1 MVRSSRVDQPPVSG
15 VPVAGATVFAL
26 RVSESPKKKKKK
38 KLAGEGKRRDGG
50 EKGKR
55 KKGEKGKTERTG
67 RIQSIDIDAQ
77 IDGFL
82 GPDSALDLLDDA
94 RGADVV
100 DGAGLDDLE
109 AAVAVVVVV
118 GQARQS
124 GADAGVDVGVV
135 GEEAFAV
142 RVVEVGAVVDGRLGG
157 WGAAEDTRAPGVAVF
172 DFVRED
178 EVVTFFFLFFLGGGG
193 WPRGGGGRG
202 EGRKGGA
209 YRCESK

>member
-15 VPVAGATVFAL
+15 VPVAGATVYFPR
-26 RVSESPKKKKKK
+26 RVRGWIEKKKDPQ
-38 KLAGEGKRRDGG
+38 EGGG
-50 EKGKR
+50 KKGKR
-55 KKGEKGKTERTG
+55 GRRGNVTG

-82 GPDSALDLLDDA
+82 GPDSAFDLLDDA

-124 GADAGVDVGVV
+124 GADPGVDVGVV

-157 WGAAEDTRAPGVAVF
+157 WGAAEDARAPGVAVF
-172 DFVRED
+172 DFGRED
-178 EVVTFFFLFFLGGGG
+178 EVVTFFFFLFFFFWEG
-193 WPRGGGGRG
+193 RRESGRG
-202 EGRKGGA
+202 LQVRVKMNDGDGAVGGDDA
-209 YRCESK
+209 A